1 MTKEFT
7 IRRQESKDAADTAV
21 RSAVMAYLL
30 SLSNPEWK
38 WLIEPEVLFGNGGW
52 RGYARIEWTK
62 A

>member
-1 MTKEFT
+1 MTREFT
-7 IRRQESKDAADTAV
+7 VRRKETKDEADSAV
-21 RSAVMAYLL
+21 RSEVMAYLL
-30 SLSNPEWK
+30 GLNNPEWK